1 MCYHLT
7 VCSHLFFRVSCCGV
21 STCPDL
27 QTIGIDT
34 SALQVCTLRPLSAAL
49 RRMAATG
56 ADSLNAM
63 L

>member
-49 RRMAATG
+49 QPLVLTA
-56 ADSLNAM
+56 
-63 L
+63 